1 MREFLKKSNIR
12 NLTYTPY
19 FLALSGNMQSFVY
32 MWTEIFTKM
41 FTKVKFERELFKLSD
56 GGTIALDWV
65 IDHEGGI
72 PKKGHTR
79 PILCMFSGLAGGNDN
94 LYILSMVRDA
104 INSYKKENGSG

>member
-1 MREFLKKSNIR
+1 
-12 NLTYTPY
+12 
-19 FLALSGNMQSFVY
+19 
-32 MWTEIFTKM
+32 MWVEIVAKM
-41 FTKVKFERELFKLSD
+41 FNKIKFERELFTLSD

-94 LYILSMVRDA
+94 LYL
-104 INSYKKENGSG
+104 

>member
-1 MREFLKKSNIR
+1 
-12 NLTYTPY
+12 
-19 FLALSGNMQSFVY
+19 
-32 MWTEIFTKM
+32 M
-41 FTKVKFERELFKLSD
+41 FNKIKFEREIFTLSD

-94 LYILSMVRDA
+94 LYL
-104 INSYKKENGSG
+104 